1 MKSFK
6 YRMKLR
12 SIVITLGILAFSPKV
27 SVAQEDAPFPPAI
40 IGEDAGGPVLVT
52 GDWSYT
58 SAIVRAHFVEPV
70 AVLLNISR
78 YVAGD
83 NTDWVPVAEQAIG
96 RITSPMSSPP
106 VRFQVPVPIEL
117 AGARVDV
124 DNDGEADEGVQIYG
138 LSVASNLNGD
148 SYLVQFDQTRF
159 DSYLRDPSTG
169 AFLEGTFL
177 VHAADD
183 AQGFPSGYGEDGIY
197 FTDDD
202 PVVALPEGYTLA
214 TLSSEGVV
222 TFDRSRI
229 ARMDTREQAAVA
241 SPSFSDQGILES
253 YNSLIDLL
261 EDRYAYTELRGLIW
275 EDIRAAH
282 EQQVAAADA
291 ANDYPAYYLALT
303 ELARSIR
310 DTHVDVTS
318 SDIAVKTLTIRE
330 FTDRFSGSF
339 GARGTELDDGR
350 FIVTY
355 VVPES
360 PAADAGW
367 QFGTEILSVDGK
379 PIADHIGSLPL
390 PRSVG
395 TDEAARL
402 AQVANALN
410 FPDGTTVTIEYLQS
424 GGNGPQTVELTAA
437 VGLEYPSQ
445 GLSSD
450 LITYRELEGGYW
462 YVTWSQFVEPDYMLA
477 VWRRLFAT
485 QLVAGARGLLIDLR
499 GNRGGNVEL
508 LYTMASY
515 FFSKD
520 NPASHGWIE
529 SYIYDDEANALLKEF
544 GLTAPIHTPDPE
556 LLFKGAVVVLI
567 DEQSASAGEYFPQFL
582 QYHDRAIVV
591 GEHRSSGAGGYLERV
606 GMPGNIQFDFT
617 KSRTFFAGTQEVN
630 LEGKGVALDIRVP
643 ITEEN
648 ERKKSEGGDPV
659 LEAGIEAL
667 EAEGLRIAVEQLKG
681 GEWRL
686 SRIVAAPGATVQST
700 TPDGYLL
707 SFDEDGVV
715 SVSTDCNLS
724 KATYEIGDGGTLMI
738 EPTISTLATC
748 PDNSLGD
755 DFVDWISAAQG
766 FQTDGNGL
774 FITSDPASGVI
785 GLLFERASQ

>member
-1 MKSFK
+1 MIVPVPSAHF
-6 YRMKLR
+6 R
-12 SIVITLGILAFSPKV
+12 STLSAIALTLCLPAAALAQQVNDRPQALLS
-27 SVAQEDAPFPPAI
+27 AD
-40 IGEDAGGPVLVT
+40 DGGPVTVT
-52 GDWSYT
+52 GQWSYT
-58 SAIVRAHFVEPV
+58 SSIVRAHFVEPV
-70 AVLLNISR
+70 AVLVNISR

-83 NTDWVPVAEQAIG
+83 NTDWIPVAEQAIG
-96 RITSPMSSPP
+96 RITSPMGRPP
-106 VRFQVPVPIEL
+106 VGFEVAVPIEL

-138 LSVASNLNGD
+138 LSIASNLNGD
-148 SYLVQFDQTRF
+148 SYLQQFDQTTF
-159 DSYLRDPSTG
+159 DSFLRDPSTG

-177 VHAADD
+177 VHASDG

-214 TLSSEGVV
+214 TLSPDGVV

-229 ARMDTREQAAVA
+229 ARMDTREQAAIA

-261 EDRYAYTELRGLIW
+261 EDRYAYTELRGLDW
-275 EDIRAAH
+275 EQIRAAH
-282 EQQVAAADA
+282 EQQVTAADA
-291 ANDYPAYYLALT
+291 ADDYPAYFLALT

-318 SDIAVKTLTIRE
+318 SDVAVKTLTIRE
-330 FTDRFSGSF
+330 FTDRFSASV
-339 GARGTELDDGR
+339 GARGAELDDGR

-355 VVPES
+355 VVPGS
-360 PAADAGW
+360 PADDAGW
-367 QFGTEILSVDGK
+367 QFGTEILSVDGQ
-379 PIADHIGSLPL
+379 PIADHIGGLPL

-402 AQVANALN
+402 AQGANALR
-410 FPDGTTVTIEYLQS
+410 FPEGSTITTEYLQA
-424 GGNGPQTVELTAA
+424 GGDGPETVELTTV
-437 VGLEYPSQ
+437 VGLEYPS
-445 GLSSD
+445 SAAPSD
-450 LITYRELEGGYW
+450 LISYRELDGGNW
-462 YVTWSQFVEPDYMLA
+462 YVTWSQFSEPDYMLA
-477 VWRRLFAT
+477 VWRRLFANH
-485 QLVAGARGLLIDLR
+485 LVAGASGLLIDLR

-515 FFSKD
+515 LFSED
-520 NPASHGWIE
+520 APASHGWIE
-529 SYIYDDEANALLKEF
+529 SYIYDDATNDLVKEF
-544 GLTAPIHTPDPE
+544 GLTAPIHAPDPE
-556 LLFKGAVVVLI
+556 LLFKGAVVVLV

-582 QYHDRAIVV
+582 QYHDRAIIV

-606 GMPGNIQFDFT
+606 GLPGSIQFDFT

-659 LEAGIEAL
+659 LEAGIQAL
-667 EAEGLRIAVEQLKG
+667 AAEGLKIAGAQLMG
-681 GEWRL
+681 GEWQL
-686 SRIVAAPGATVQST
+686 TRIAAAPGATVQT
-700 TPDGYLL
+700 AAPDGYLL
-707 SFDEDGVV
+707 SFGEDGVV

-724 KATYEIGDGGTLMI
+724 KATYEIGTGGTLRV
-738 EPTISTLATC
+738 EPTISTLAAC
-748 PDNSLGD
+748 PENSLGD
-755 DFVDWISAAQG
+755 DFVGWLSAAQG

-774 FITSDPASGVI
+774 FITSDPASGVV
-785 GLLFERASQ
+785 GLLFERTSR